1 MVRITKVHTGG
12 GDSGE
17 TSLVDGSR
25 VPKSDARI
33 EVVGTCDEVNALL
46 GLVLM
51 ESNRLSDT
59 HSDGGNRVTTRRVKD
74 VCNSAIGRLQSELF
88 DLGAELACPPDQIP
102 EYMQLIDQ
110 EDSDRL
116 CEEMDAWNEELQPL
130 ESFILPSGSGPIA
143 SMHLARTVIR
153 RLERSMVAMK
163 DGIRPLSLQYVNRL
177 SDWVFVLTRW
187 VSSRLGEE
195 ESLWIPKGKRE
206 AGTAGMTRR
215 QNANR

>member
-46 GLVLM
+46 GLILM

-143 SMHLARTVIR
+143 AMHLARTVIR

-163 DGIRPLSLQYVNRL
+163 DGMRPISLQYVNRL

-187 VSSRLGEE
+187 VSSRLGED

-206 AGTAGMTRR
+206 TGTAGMTRR

>member
-163 DGIRPLSLQYVNRL
+163 DGIRPISLQYVNRL

-187 VSSRLGEE
+187 VSSRLGED

-206 AGTAGMTRR
+206 SGTAGMTRR

>member
-1 MVRITKVHTGG
+1 
-12 GDSGE
+12 
-17 TSLVDGSR
+17 
-25 VPKSDARI
+25 
-33 EVVGTCDEVNALL
+33 
-46 GLVLM
+46 M

-143 SMHLARTVIR
+143 AMHLARTVIR
-153 RLERSMVAMK
+153 RLEPVS
-163 DGIRPLSLQYVNRL
+163 YTH
-177 SDWVFVLTRW
+177 LTLPTILL
-187 VSSRLGEE
+187 V
-195 ESLWIPKGKRE
+195 
-206 AGTAGMTRR
+206 
-215 QNANR
+215 

>member
-46 GLVLM
+46 GLILM

-130 ESFILPSGSGPIA
+130 ESFILPAGSGPIA
-143 SMHLARTVIR
+143 AMHLARTVIR

-163 DGIRPLSLQYVNRL
+163 DGIRPISLQYVNRL
-177 SDWVFVLTRW
+177 SDWVFILTRW
-187 VSSRLGEE
+187 VSFRLGED

-206 AGTAGMTRR
+206 TGTAGMTRR

>member
-163 DGIRPLSLQYVNRL
+163 DEIRPISLQYVNRL

-187 VSSRLGEE
+187 VSSRLGED

>member
-59 HSDGGNRVTTRRVKD
+59 HPDGGNRVTTRRVKD

-143 SMHLARTVIR
+143 AMHLARTVIR

-163 DGIRPLSLQYVNRL
+163 DGIRPISLQYVNRL

-187 VSSRLGEE
+187 VSSRLGED

-206 AGTAGMTRR
+206 TGTAGMTRR

>member
-46 GLVLM
+46 GLILM

-59 HSDGGNRVTTRRVKD
+59 HSDGGNRVTTRRVKV

-130 ESFILPSGSGPIA
+130 ESFILPSGSGPISA
-143 SMHLARTVIR
+143 MHLARTVIR

-163 DGIRPLSLQYVNRL
+163 DGMRPISLQYVNRL
-177 SDWVFVLTRW
+177 SDWVFILTRW
-187 VSSRLGEE
+187 VSFRLGED

-206 AGTAGMTRR
+206 TGTAGMTRR

>member
-25 VPKSDARI
+25 VAKSDARI
-33 EVVGTCDEVNALL
+33 EIVGTCDEVNALL
-46 GLVLM
+46 GIVLM
-51 ESNRLSDT
+51 ESERLPDT
-59 HSDGGNRVTTRRVKD
+59 HPDGGGRITVRRVKD
-74 VCNSAIGRLQSELF
+74 VCSSAIGRLQSELF

-102 EYMQLIDQ
+102 EFMQLIDQ

-130 ESFILPSGSGPIA
+130 ESFILPTGSGPIS
-143 SMHLARTVIR
+143 SMHLARTVTR
-153 RLERSMVAMK
+153 RLERSMVGMK
-163 DGIRPLSLQYVNRL
+163 EKVRPLTLQYVNRL
-177 SDWVFVLTRW
+177 SDWLFVLSRW
-187 VSSRLGEE
+187 VSFRLGEE

-206 AGTAGMTRR
+206 LGTAGMTRR

>member
-1 MVRITKVHTGG
+1 
-12 GDSGE
+12 
-17 TSLVDGSR
+17 
-25 VPKSDARI
+25 
-33 EVVGTCDEVNALL
+33 
-46 GLVLM
+46 M

-143 SMHLARTVIR
+143 AMHLARTVIR

-163 DGIRPLSLQYVNRL
+163 DGMRPISLQYVNRL

-187 VSSRLGEE
+187 VSSRLGED

>member
-163 DGIRPLSLQYVNRL
+163 DGIRPISLQYVNRL
-177 SDWVFVLTRW
+177 SDWVFILTRW
-187 VSSRLGEE
+187 VSFRLGED

-206 AGTAGMTRR
+206 SGTAGMTRR

>member
-130 ESFILPSGSGPIA
+130 ESFILPAGSGPIA
-143 SMHLARTVIR
+143 AMHLARTVIR

-163 DGIRPLSLQYVNRL
+163 DGMRPISLQYVNRL
-177 SDWVFVLTRW
+177 SDWVFILTRW
-187 VSSRLGEE
+187 VSFRLGED
-195 ESLWIPKGKRE
+195 ES
-206 AGTAGMTRR
+206 
-215 QNANR
+215 

>member
-130 ESFILPSGSGPIA
+130 ESFILPSGTGPIA

-163 DGIRPLSLQYVNRL
+163 DGIRPISLQYVNRL

-187 VSSRLGEE
+187 VSSRLGED

>member
-1 MVRITKVHTGG
+1 MRRSQRFTRSCLDGIQ
-12 GDSGE
+12 
-17 TSLVDGSR
+17 SLIGYTFR
-25 VPKSDARI
+25 WRKQ
-33 EVVGTCDEVNALL
+33 
-46 GLVLM
+46 
-51 ESNRLSDT
+51 SNNST
-59 HSDGGNRVTTRRVKD
+59 VKD

-163 DGIRPLSLQYVNRL
+163 DGIRPISLQYVNRL

-187 VSSRLGEE
+187 VSSRLGED

>member
-46 GLVLM
+46 GLILM

-130 ESFILPSGSGPIA
+130 ESFILPAGSGPIA
-143 SMHLARTVIR
+143 AMHLARTVIR

-163 DGIRPLSLQYVNRL
+163 DGMRPISLQYVNRL
-177 SDWVFVLTRW
+177 SDWVVILTSW
-187 VSSRLGEE
+187 VSFRLGED

-206 AGTAGMTRR
+206 TGTAGMTRR

>member
-25 VPKSDARI
+25 VPKNDARI

-163 DGIRPLSLQYVNRL
+163 DGIRPISLQYVNRL

-187 VSSRLGEE
+187 VSSRLGED

-206 AGTAGMTRR
+206 SGTAGMTRR

>member
-46 GLVLM
+46 GLILM

-130 ESFILPSGSGPIA
+130 ESFILPAGSGPIA
-143 SMHLARTVIR
+143 AMHLARTVIR

-163 DGIRPLSLQYVNRL
+163 DGMRPISLQYVNRL
-177 SDWVFVLTRW
+177 SDWVFILTRW
-187 VSSRLGEE
+187 VSFRLGED

-206 AGTAGMTRR
+206 TGTAGMTRR

>member
-1 MVRITKVHTGG
+1 MVRITEVHTGG

-163 DGIRPLSLQYVNRL
+163 DGIRPISLQYVNRL
-177 SDWVFVLTRW
+177 SDWVFILTRW
-187 VSSRLGEE
+187 VSFRLGED

-206 AGTAGMTRR
+206 SGTAGMTRR

>member
-130 ESFILPSGSGPIA
+130 ESFILPAGSGPIA
-143 SMHLARTVIR
+143 AMHLARTVIR

-163 DGIRPLSLQYVNRL
+163 DGMRPISLQYVNRL
-177 SDWVFVLTRW
+177 SDWVFILTRW
-187 VSSRLGEE
+187 VSFRLGED

-206 AGTAGMTRR
+206 TSTAGMTRR

>member
-88 DLGAELACPPDQIP
+88 DLGVELACPPDQIP

-130 ESFILPSGSGPIA
+130 ESFILPSGTGPIA

-163 DGIRPLSLQYVNRL
+163 DGIRPISLQYVNRL

-187 VSSRLGEE
+187 VSSRLGED

>member
-46 GLVLM
+46 GLILM

-163 DGIRPLSLQYVNRL
+163 DGIRPISLQYVNRL

-187 VSSRLGEE
+187 VSSRLGED

-206 AGTAGMTRR
+206 TGTAGMTRR